1 MKKIINE
8 ILVIGL
14 FIFFVSL
21 NAITIFSSKI
31 TYRDFEVK
39 KSMSVDD
46 VIEVYEKT
54 DIVTLRC
61 TLKYDE
67 FKYSKITKELI
78 SDDESIKKERRE
90 LNKAGENYHSSRNEK
105 VANDIGEIGY
115 ITRYISKYSPFIE
128 YEFDS
133 LFFSKNGID
142 ILKRLDKNVSVGEVV
157 VVNSEE
163 EVEEQ
168 IYTSA
173 YDINLLDDH
182 NAGYPTGAGVNIG
195 LLESGII
202 NKNHQNIS
210 GSNYL
215 IRTYIL
221 NVKTD
226 HATHMASIIGC
237 NSGYAPDATIYN
249 AFTAGGLTQ
258 EIDWLVDN
266 DVDIVN
272 MSFRDVDRDGYYG
285 EDSAVVDF
293 YSKTYNMLF
302 VVAAGNNG
310 EKTGQYIT
318 NPGLAYNALTVGSCI
333 DDIDHSRFTSR
344 NTVEGPAKPTLVMH
358 GTGISVPNYFES
370 LDGTSYSTAMVTG
383 AMGMIYE
390 LYPTLKTQ
398 PERAIAL
405 ATASTQIME
414 DYNVDEENGLNNI
427 VGAGLFRYDT
437 IKSCYSN
444 STLLY
449 NQPSS
454 ANRVA
459 YSRTVRAEGASKI
472 KVCITWFANA
482 TGDPDETTFN
492 DYDIRIYNSSGQ
504 YVATSSAT
512 DNNLEVLTFN
522 VPYTDTYT
530 IQIYQY
536 DTITLSQRIGFAY
549 QIIPFEN
556 E

>member
-14 FIFFVSL
+14 FLFFISF

-31 TYRDFEVK
+31 TYRDFEAK

-54 DIVTLRC
+54 DIVTVRC

-67 FKYSKITKELI
+67 FKYSKITRDVI

-90 LNKAGENYHSSRNEK
+90 LNEAGGNYHSFKNEK
-105 VANDIGEIGY
+105 IANDIGEIGY

-142 ILKRLDKNVSVGEVV
+142 ILKRLDKNVSVGEVT

-168 IYTSA
+168 IFTSA
-173 YDINLLDDH
+173 YDINLWPDYD
-182 NAGYPTGAGVNIG
+182 AGYPTGAGVNIG

-202 NKNHQNIS
+202 NKNHRNIS
-210 GSNYL
+210 GSNYE

-226 HATHMASIIGC
+226 HATQMASIIGC

-318 NPGLAYNALTVGSCI
+318 NPGLAYNALTVGSCANCADASI
-333 DDIDHSRFTSR
+333 FTSA
-344 NTVEGPAKPTLVMH
+344 NTIVGPAKPTLVML
-358 GTGISVPNYFES
+358 GSAIYVPYFAES
-370 LDGTSYSTAMVTG
+370 LYGTSYSTAMVTG

-405 ATASTQIME
+405 ATASTQNME
-414 DYNVDEENGLNNI
+414 DYEVDEENGLNNI

-444 STLLY
+444 STLVY
-449 NQPSS
+449 NQASS
-454 ANRVA
+454 GNRVA
-459 YSRTVRAEGASKI
+459 YSRTVRAEGADHIKI
-472 KVCITWFANA
+472 CITWFANA

-504 YVATSSAT
+504 YVATSTAT
-512 DNNLEVLTFN
+512 ENNLEVLTFN

-536 DTITLSQRIGFAY
+536 DTTTLTQRIGFAY

>member
-1 MKKIINE
+1 MKKIFNE

-21 NAITIFSSKI
+21 NALTIFSSKI
-31 TYRDFEVK
+31 TYKDFEIK

-46 VIEVYEKT
+46 VEEVFEKT
-54 DIVTLRC
+54 DIVTVRC
-61 TLKYDE
+61 KLKYNE
-67 FKYSKITKELI
+67 FKYTKITKELI

-90 LNKAGENYHSSRNEK
+90 LNEAGGNYHSSMNEK
-105 VANDIGEIGY
+105 IAKEIGDIAY
-115 ITRYISKYSPFIE
+115 KSCYISKYSPYIE

-133 LFFSKNGID
+133 LVFSKEGVD
-142 ILKRLDKNVSVGEVV
+142 ILKGLDKNTSVDEVV
-157 VVNSEE
+157 VVNGE
-163 EVEEQ
+163 EVMEEQ
-168 IYTSA
+168 MYTSA
-173 YDINLLDDH
+173 RDINLLSDY
-182 NAGYPTGAGVNIG
+182 NNGYPTGAGVNIG

-202 NKNHQNIS
+202 NKNHENIS
-210 GSNYL
+210 GSNYE
-215 IRTYIL
+215 IRSYIL
-221 NVKTD
+221 KVRTD
-226 HATHMASIIGC
+226 HATHMASIIAG
-237 NSGYAPDATIYN
+237 NTGYAHDAMLYN

-258 EIDWLVDN
+258 EIDWLVEKN
-266 DVDIVN
+266 VDLVN
-272 MSFRDVDRDGYYG
+272 MSFRDRDRDGYYG

-293 YSKTYNMLF
+293 YAKTYNMLF

-310 EKTGQYIT
+310 EETGQYIT
-318 NPGLAYNALTVGSCI
+318 NPGLAYNALTVGSCV
-333 DDIDHSRFTSR
+333 DDDAASIFTSI
-344 NTVEGPAKPTLVMH
+344 NTVMGPAKPTLVML
-358 GTGISVPNYFES
+358 GTEIYVPTYFDNVE
-370 LDGTSYSTAMVTG
+370 GTSYSTAMVTG

-405 ATASTQIME
+405 ATASAQIMN
-414 DYNVDEENGLNNI
+414 DYNPDEENGLNNV

-449 NQPSS
+449 NQASS
-454 ANRVA
+454 GNRVA
-459 YSRTVRAEGASKI
+459 YTRTVRAEGASKI

-482 TGDPDETTFN
+482 TGDPDDTTFN

-512 DNNLEVLTFN
+512 ENNLEVLTFN

-536 DTITLSQRIGFAY
+536 DTTSLTQRIGFAY
-549 QIIPFEN
+549 QIIPFER